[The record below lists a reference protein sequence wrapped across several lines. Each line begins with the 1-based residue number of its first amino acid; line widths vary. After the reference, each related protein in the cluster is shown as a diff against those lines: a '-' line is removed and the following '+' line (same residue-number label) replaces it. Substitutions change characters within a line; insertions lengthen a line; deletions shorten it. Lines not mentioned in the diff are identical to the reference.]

1 MALRDWMALAVPLAH
16 GTWDTATWERGNH
29 RTDDD
34 GYRNEVY
41 MSMLRKCL
49 DAADPFNR
57 FSDRDCYYHPL
68 AEGETKA
75 KRRRVTT
82 SVVPQLVSDDS
93 AGGADD
99 DAVMESPL
107 VVVSRVFFSLRLRLS
122 SEQGKNFAPPPKL
135 SFGFGRA

>member
-1 MALRDWMALAVPLAH
+1 
-16 GTWDTATWERGNH
+16 
-29 RTDDD
+29 
-34 GYRNEVY
+34 
-41 MSMLRKCL
+41 
-49 DAADPFNR
+49 
-57 FSDRDCYYHPL
+57 
-68 AEGETKA
+68 
-75 KRRRVTT
+75 
-82 SVVPQLVSDDS
+82 VSDDS